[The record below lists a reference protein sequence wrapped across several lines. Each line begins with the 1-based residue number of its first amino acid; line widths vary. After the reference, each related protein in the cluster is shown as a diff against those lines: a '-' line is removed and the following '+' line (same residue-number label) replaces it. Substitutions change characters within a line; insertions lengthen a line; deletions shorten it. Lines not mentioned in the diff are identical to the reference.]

1 MATVMQQALNDPPR
15 APEELLSLQARQD
28 RLLALVA
35 ELLESNERLRMKVAQ
50 LEAQKE
56 SERGAR

>member
-1 MATVMQQALNDPPR
+1 MAIVMQQVPNNTPR
-15 APEELLSLQARQD
+15 APEEVLSLQARQE
-28 RLLALVA
+28 RLLALIA

-56 SERGAR
+56 SEHGAR